1 VAVPGRSKGR
11 TAMRLE
17 YFDVG
22 LVDHVAAPGDGALR
36 IPQGQFARRNL
47 MKADGIKHGM
57 G

>member
-1 VAVPGRSKGR
+1 
-11 TAMRLE
+11 MRLE